1 MLGGRKMNNISVRY
15 AKRDELERINEMRSD
30 VNELHVNGCPDI
42 FRPGFCT
49 ELQQHIYEIFDSD
62 KADVIVAKCGETLCG
77 FAIVEYIDRPESAYN
92 KARSF
97 YHIEEFGVDAAFRR
111 MGVASAIVEFCK
123 IEAKAKGYNRVE
135 LDVWEFND
143 GAIKFYE
150 AAGFQTYRRLM
161 QLDL

>member
-1 MLGGRKMNNISVRY
+1 MELTVRY
-15 AKRDELERINEMRSD
+15 AAEDELDRVNQLRAMVQQVHAAGRPDLFQPGFSPALQEHLKRKFQADDSDVLTAWINET
-30 VNELHVNGCPDI
+30 I
-42 FRPGFCT
+42 
-49 ELQQHIYEIFDSD
+49 
-62 KADVIVAKCGETLCG
+62 CG
-77 FAIVEYIDRPESAYN
+77 FAIVEYIDRPASPYMQD
-92 KARSF
+92 RRY

-123 IEAKAKGYNRVE
+123 GEAKAKGYNRIE

-143 GAIKFYE
+143 GAIQFYE

>member
-1 MLGGRKMNNISVRY
+1 MNNIIVRY
-15 AKRDELERINEMRSD
+15 AKRDELECVNKMRAE
-30 VNELHVNGCPDI
+30 VNELHVNGRPDI
-42 FRPGFCT
+42 FRPGFCA
-49 ELQQHIYEIFDSD
+49 ELQQHIYDVFDSD
-62 KADVIVAKCGETLCG
+62 KADIIVAECGGTLYG
-77 FAIVEYIDRPESAYN
+77 FVVAEYIARPESAYN
-92 KARSF
+92 NARSF

-123 IEAKAKGYNRVE
+123 GEAKAKGYNRIE

-143 GAIKFYE
+143 GAIQFYE

>member
-1 MLGGRKMNNISVRY
+1 MNNIIVRY
-15 AKRDELERINEMRSD
+15 AKRDELECVNKMRAA
-30 VNELHVNGCPDI
+30 VNELHVNGRPDI
-42 FRPGFCT
+42 FRPGFCA
-49 ELQQHIYEIFDSD
+49 ELQQHIYDVFDSD
-62 KADVIVAKCGETLCG
+62 KADIIVAECGGTLCG
-77 FAIVEYIDRPESAYN
+77 FAVAEYIARPESAYN
-92 KARSF
+92 NARSF

-123 IEAKAKGYNRVE
+123 GEAKAKGYNRIE

-143 GAIKFYE
+143 GAIQFYE

>member
-1 MLGGRKMNNISVRY
+1 MNNIIVRY
-15 AKRDELERINEMRSD
+15 AKRDELECVNKMRAA
-30 VNELHVNGCPDI
+30 VNELHVNGRPDI
-42 FRPGFCT
+42 FRPGFCA
-49 ELQQHIYEIFDSD
+49 ELQQHIYDVFDSD
-62 KADVIVAKCGETLCG
+62 KADIIVAECGGTLCG
-77 FAIVEYIDRPESAYN
+77 FATVEYIDRPESAYCN
-92 KARSF
+92 ARSF

-123 IEAKAKGYNRVE
+123 GEAKAKGYNRIE

-143 GAIKFYE
+143 GAIRFYE